1 MAVSDFI
8 PNGGRAALDRL
19 REGKKIGIDSAHE
32 VIADAADRLVDA
44 SERISVLARQL
55 SGRAADAY
63 GRARIT
69 AREVDS
75 NLQPFVQERPY
86 VALAIAVGVGILL
99 ARVFAS
105 HGPKVIYVEPPPPPE
120 PPSR

>member
-8 PNGGRAALDRL
+8 SNGGRAALERL
-19 REGKKIGIDSAHE
+19 RESKNTSVDTAHE
-32 VIADAADRLVDA
+32 VIADAADRLIDA

-63 GRARIT
+63 GRARVT

-75 NLQPFVQERPY
+75 SLQPFIKERPY
-86 VALAIAVGVGILL
+86 VALALAVGVGILL
-99 ARVFAS
+99 ARTFAS
-105 HGPKVIYVEPPPPPE
+105 RGPKVIYVEPPPPE
-120 PPSR
+120 PSTH